1 MLFFPVEWGGGVFRK
16 VFFLV
21 GGVFWMVMFL
31 GGVFLGGGVFG
42 WWLCFGVMATL
53 NWDTCT
59 ITIIWDQNTIGEP
72 IIPKVQNNAI

>member
-21 GGVFWMVMFL
+21 GGFFWMVMFL

-42 WWLCFGVMATL
+42 WWLCFARERFCRGREVVVLFYARFSPFP
-53 NWDTCT
+53 
-59 ITIIWDQNTIGEP
+59 P
-72 IIPKVQNNAI
+72 ILLSCYLPVG